1 LIFFLTKIRVLFD
14 FLSYQNAK
22 GMHKT
27 RNDLEQFDIHE
38 SSLDI
43 FDCMVD
49 LGDGF
54 WFCC

>member
-1 LIFFLTKIRVLFD
+1 
-14 FLSYQNAK
+14 
-22 GMHKT
+22 MHKI

-43 FDCMVD
+43 FNCMDD
-49 LGDGF
+49 LADEF